1 MTDREEVRVV
11 LVEDDPDVSEAVSA
25 LLEDDGYRVRCAST
39 AEEAM
44 GVIAEYQPVCVILD
58 LGLPTVGGAELA
70 RRIRA
75 EQGTGIVLIVLT
87 GSVLASDQ
95 SAAEAAGV
103 DYVLRKPLDVGL
115 LRRMLPPLSG

>member
-1 MTDREEVRVV
+1 MTDQEEVRVV

-25 LLEDDGYRVRCAST
+25 LLQDDGYRVRTVST

-44 GVIAEYQPVCVILD
+44 SVIAQDQPICVILD
-58 LGLPTVGGAELA
+58 LGLPTIGGVELA

-75 EQGTGIVLIVLT
+75 AQGTGIVLIVLT

-103 DYVLRKPLDVGL
+103 DYVLHKPLDVDL
-115 LRRMLPPLSG
+115 LRRMLPPLGC